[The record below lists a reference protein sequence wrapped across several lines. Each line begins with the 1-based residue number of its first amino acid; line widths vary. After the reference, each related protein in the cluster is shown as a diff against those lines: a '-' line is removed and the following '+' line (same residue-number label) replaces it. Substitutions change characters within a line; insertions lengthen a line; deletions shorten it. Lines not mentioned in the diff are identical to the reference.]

1 MSTKKHSREYILF
14 KDILKQL
21 RIEKGL
27 TQKEVAQHFGIAQ
40 SNYQQWESGKRSP
53 SGETLE
59 KLADFF
65 KVSTDFLLGRNPV
78 ERVGL
83 DKFIEELERRYDDVI
98 VLSFM
103 NSDFLSFCNIIE
115 EIALNSLREALGLK
129 MNKEIIEEYSSAG
142 YKRQEYLSN
151 FKEQIDDETIKA
163 TEIPNLKKTIIQNEQ
178 ELASKYF
185 E

>member
-1 MSTKKHSREYILF
+1 
-14 KDILKQL
+14 
-21 RIEKGL
+21 
-27 TQKEVAQHFGIAQ
+27 
-40 SNYQQWESGKRSP
+40 
-53 SGETLE
+53 
-59 KLADFF
+59 
-65 KVSTDFLLGRNPV
+65 
-78 ERVGL
+78 
-83 DKFIEELERRYDDVI
+83 
-98 VLSFM
+98 M
-103 NSDFLSFCNIIE
+103 NSDFSSFCNIIE

>member
-1 MSTKKHSREYILF
+1 
-14 KDILKQL
+14 
-21 RIEKGL
+21 
-27 TQKEVAQHFGIAQ
+27 
-40 SNYQQWESGKRSP
+40 
-53 SGETLE
+53 
-59 KLADFF
+59 
-65 KVSTDFLLGRNPV
+65 
-78 ERVGL
+78 
-83 DKFIEELERRYDDVI
+83 
-98 VLSFM
+98 
-103 NSDFLSFCNIIE
+103 
-115 EIALNSLREALGLK
+115 

>member
-1 MSTKKHSREYILF
+1 
-14 KDILKQL
+14 
-21 RIEKGL
+21 
-27 TQKEVAQHFGIAQ
+27 
-40 SNYQQWESGKRSP
+40 
-53 SGETLE
+53 
-59 KLADFF
+59 
-65 KVSTDFLLGRNPV
+65 
-78 ERVGL
+78 
-83 DKFIEELERRYDDVI
+83 
-98 VLSFM
+98 M

>member
-1 MSTKKHSREYILF
+1 MF

-83 DKFIEELERRYDDVI
+83 DKFIEELDRRYDDVI

-103 NSDFLSFCNIIE
+103 NGDFLGFCNIIE
-115 EIALNSLREALGLK
+115 EIALNSLRTALGPK
-129 MNKEIIEEYSSAG
+129 MNNEIIEEYSSAG

-151 FKEQIDDETIKA
+151 FKEQIDDEAIKA
-163 TEIPNLKKTIIQNEQ
+163 TEIPNLKETIIQNEQ